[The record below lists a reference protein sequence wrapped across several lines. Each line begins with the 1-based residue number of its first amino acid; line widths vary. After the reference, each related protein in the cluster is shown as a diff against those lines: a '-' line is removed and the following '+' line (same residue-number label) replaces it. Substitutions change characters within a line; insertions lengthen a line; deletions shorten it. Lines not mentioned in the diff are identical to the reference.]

1 MFRFTINRALVFAA
15 TCSVAAHGSFVLI
28 SGDLARQSTTPRIDR
43 DGGTQASELVQI
55 AGILSAEITETT
67 QPEHLKPL
75 ISSLTQCYNV
85 LELTLNLLQLI
96 QQHLD

>member
-67 QPEHLKPL
+67 QPEHLKPVQTERPEPV
-75 ISSLTQCYNV
+75 SYT
-85 LELTLNLLQLI
+85 
-96 QQHLD
+96 HLRAHETDS